1 VHDITSWRK
10 HHRDQLEWRVAP
22 ECADLRQLR
31 TGLYLGYGGWTVSGI
46 VSYDNST
53 GIQSQGYHSDNTIAN
68 SLVYDSRDRGVWL
81 DNVQTSNGTLSLTN
95 NTVMELN
102 ADAVQIINNSQNVR
116 LKNNILWAGGAGH
129 YALNV
134 ANTAQRGFS
143 SDYNLIYFTG
153 GAKFGFW
160 QNDFATLADWRYE
173 LGFDTHSLSADPL
186 FVDGDGNDNVRG
198 LQEYGG
204 LKFEYFGQR
213 ELLRHSS
220 GDFD

>member
-1 VHDITSWRK
+1 
-10 HHRDQLEWRVAP
+10 
-22 ECADLRQLR
+22 
-31 TGLYLGYGGWTVSGI
+31 
-46 VSYDNST
+46 
-53 GIQSQGYHSDNTIAN
+53 
-68 SLVYDSRDRGVWL
+68 VWL

-160 QNDFATLADWRYE
+160 QNDFGTLADWRYE

-198 LQEYGG
+198 LQNMGAEVRI
-204 LKFEYFGQR
+204 LCQR
-213 ELLRHSS
+213 DFSGTPAATLIDRAIPLAGPLAHS
-220 GDFD
+220 GDCRGQVMANPSVGVGRSTCRQPDSTLSTSTPTGRSD